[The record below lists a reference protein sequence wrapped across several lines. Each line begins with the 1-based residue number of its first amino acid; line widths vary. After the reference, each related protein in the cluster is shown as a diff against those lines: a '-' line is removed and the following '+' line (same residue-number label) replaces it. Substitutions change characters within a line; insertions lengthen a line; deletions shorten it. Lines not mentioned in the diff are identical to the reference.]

1 MSTAGSYIADCERM
15 IAQARLVQRHYPE
28 ARLRDLFPDE
38 RRVWCAEKAHENA
51 TGVDILI
58 GEDSFK
64 RPAAFFCAYHE
75 LREREGEDDEIRARV
90 YSDDWPRKVEDWD
103 LAERLRRDAELLAVV
118 LAALRRGR

>member
-1 MSTAGSYIADCERM
+1 MSTTSYIADCERM

-64 RPAAFFCAYHE
+64 RPAAFFCAYHVI
-75 LREREGEDDEIRARV
+75 RGREGEDVEVRARV
-90 YSDDWPRKVEDWD
+90 YSDDWPAKVEDWD
-103 LAERLRRDAELLAVV
+103 LAARMRSAPELLANT
-118 LAALRRGR
+118 LRALRRER